1 MNHEATVS
9 ARLRSDLLDAMYKR
23 FPLALSIDQL
33 EDAVKVAYLTRDS
46 YWLISSIRVELSTLN
61 QRGLI
66 RPSAK
71 GYLLTDKGRRD
82 RQQVAQ
88 LLGNTETTPKPDPA

>member
-9 ARLRSDLLDAMYKR
+9 ARLRSDLLDAMYNR

-33 EDAVKVAYLTRDS
+33 EDAVKIAYPTRDS

-88 LLGNTETTPKPDPA
+88 FIGNTKPTSQPDPA

>member
-46 YWLISSIRVELSTLN
+46 YWLTSHIRAELSTLN

-88 LLGNTETTPKPDPA
+88 LLGNTETTPKPDAA

>member
-1 MNHEATVS
+1 MISESAVS
-9 ARLRSDLLDAMYKR
+9 ASLRSDLLDAMYNK

-33 EDAVKVAYLTRDS
+33 EDAVKIAYLTRDS

-88 LLGNTETTPKPDPA
+88 FLGNTKPTPKPDPA